1 MGESFNMRL
10 LFFFVETRCEAPP
23 EFLNGKAEVEN
34 STAGL
39 SVVYSCNRGYS
50 LEGVPEASCTENETW
65 SHPVPLCK
73 RVC

>member
-1 MGESFNMRL
+1 MRL
-10 LFFFVETRCEAPP
+10 CFFFLVIMCEAPL

-34 STAGL
+34 STSGP
-39 SVVYSCNRGYS
+39 SVIYSCNRGYS
-50 LEGVPEASCTENETW
+50 LEGAPEASCTENGTW

>member
-1 MGESFNMRL
+1 MRL
-10 LFFFVETRCEAPP
+10 CFFFLEIMCEAPL

-34 STAGL
+34 TTSGP
-39 SVVYSCNRGYS
+39 SVIYSCNRGYS
-50 LEGVPEASCTENETW
+50 LEGAPEASCTENGTW